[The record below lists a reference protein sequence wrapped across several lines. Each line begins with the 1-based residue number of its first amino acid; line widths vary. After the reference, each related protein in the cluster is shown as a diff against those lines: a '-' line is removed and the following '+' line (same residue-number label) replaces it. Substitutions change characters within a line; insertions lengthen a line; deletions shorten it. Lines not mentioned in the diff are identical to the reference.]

1 MTTTHPTC
9 SATQQPEAPALTP
22 FPSISWGLPRD
33 ISPRFGARLI
43 QSRYRLDFLSDR
55 ASLIGDWSEAQIANL
70 DLAFPEIIK
79 ALEAKLLTGE
89 LDAQCQHGITI
100 QHGGFTCE
108 ADTLDSHGYVYVA
121 LEPSLF
127 RRKTVQAAFPHFS
140 MLIRWRQ
147 LPERGSFF
155 RYDAHHFH

>member
-9 SATQQPEAPALTP
+9 SATQQPEAPALTLL
-22 FPSISWGLPRD
+22 PSISWGLPRD

-55 ASLIGDWSEAQIANL
+55 ASLIGDWSEVQVAKL

-89 LDAQCQHGITI
+89 LDAQRQHCITT

-108 ADTLDSHGYVYVA
+108 ADTLGSYGYVYLA
-121 LEPSLF
+121 IYPTTIMEANPD
-127 RRKTVQAAFPHFS
+127 RKA
-140 MLIRWRQ
+140 
-147 LPERGSFF
+147 
-155 RYDAHHFH
+155 

>member
-1 MTTTHPTC
+1 M
-9 SATQQPEAPALTP
+9 
-22 FPSISWGLPRD
+22 SWGLPRD

-55 ASLIGDWSEAQIANL
+55 ASLIGEWSEAQIAKL

-89 LDAQCQHGITI
+89 LDAQRQHCITI

-108 ADTLDSHGYVYVA
+108 ADTLGSHGYVYLA
-121 LEPSLF
+121 IYPA
-127 RRKTVQAAFPHFS
+127 TNMDAN
-140 MLIRWRQ
+140 
-147 LPERGSFF
+147 PERK
-155 RYDAHHFH
+155 A